1 MYEIGLSLPICR
13 TGKIVIP
20 ASMDAYSDGEIL
32 LSAGAML
39 VACGLLS
46 PAEAARLL
54 TDNSC
59 TRLSS
64 DGSTRRFW
72 RLQRTGRNLC
82 IIAAPSGSSKV
93 ELAEAKAAWHIGK
106 HLSARGV
113 PVPEVFAWDEERGI
127 LLFEDL
133 GDLRLYDVVAA
144 QDSSPRRDTGVML
157 SYYRKTLKQ
166 LAAMQV
172 LAVEGFDPGWC
183 YDGPLYDVSLMLER
197 ESGYFLRAFWQGF
210 LGQEDPAGVAEEFRH
225 LAEQAGRAPT
235 DFFLHRD
242 FQSRNIMIA
251 GENVRFIDFQAGR
264 FGPLGYDVASL
275 LIDPYVT
282 LAEGMQEELLGY
294 YLTVLAASRPGSER
308 DFLKY
313 YPLLAVQR
321 NLQIVAA
328 FAFLSKVRGK
338 VFFRDFIGPALI
350 SLRSRLAE
358 SSFTE
363 YHHLR
368 GLVDRS
374 LKLLSV
380 Y

>member
-1 MYEIGLSLPICR
+1 MCVIGLSLPICR
-13 TGKIVIP
+13 PGKIMIP

-32 LSAGAML
+32 LSAGEML
-39 VACGLLS
+39 VACGMLS

-72 RLQRTGRNLC
+72 RLQRAGRKLC
-82 IIAAPSGSSKV
+82 IIAAPSGRSKV

-106 HLSARGV
+106 HLCARGV
-113 PVPEVFAWDEERGI
+113 PVPEVFGWDEERGI

-133 GDLRLYDVVAA
+133 GDLRLYDVVAE
-144 QDSSPRRDTGVML
+144 QGTSPRREASGVL
-157 SYYRKTLKQ
+157 SYYRETLKQ

-172 LAVEGFDPGWC
+172 LGAEGFDPGWC
-183 YDGPLYDVSLMLER
+183 YDGCRYDVSLMLER
-197 ESGYFLRAFWQGF
+197 ESGYFLRAFWQGL

-225 LAEQAGRAPT
+225 LAEEAGRAPT

-242 FQSRNIMIA
+242 FQSRNIMIV

-264 FGPLGYDVASL
+264 FGPLTYDVASL

-282 LAEGMQEELLGY
+282 LTEGLQEELLGH
-294 YLTVLAASRPGSER
+294 YLAVLAAARPGSEK

-338 VFFRDFIGPALI
+338 VFFSDFIRPALI

-363 YHHLR
+363 YHQLR
-368 GLVDRS
+368 ALVDRS

-380 Y
+380 

>member
-1 MYEIGLSLPICR
+1 
-13 TGKIVIP
+13 
-20 ASMDAYSDGEIL
+20 MDAFSDGEIL
-32 LSAGAML
+32 RCAGTML
-39 VACGLLS
+39 AACGMLS
-46 PAEAARLL
+46 SAETAKLL
-54 TDNSC
+54 TEGSC

-72 RLQRTGRNLC
+72 RLQRAGRNLC

-113 PVPEVFAWDEERGI
+113 PVPEVFGWDEERGI

-133 GDLRLYDVVAA
+133 GDLRLYDVVAGK
-144 QDSSPRRDTGVML
+144 DSLPIPDADCVL
-157 SYYRKTLKQ
+157 SYYRQTLEQ

-172 LAVEGFDPGWC
+172 LGAGGFDPVWC
-183 YDGPLYDVSLMLER
+183 YDGSRYDVSLMLER

-210 LGQEDPAGVAEEFRH
+210 LQQEECVGVAEEFRH
-225 LAEQAGRAPT
+225 LAERAGEAPT

-251 GENVRFIDFQAGR
+251 GGRVRFIDFQAGR
-264 FGPLGYDVASL
+264 FGPLAYDVASL

-294 YLTVLAASRPGSER
+294 YLGVLAVSRPGAEK
-308 DFLKY
+308 DFLKL

-338 VFFRDFIGPALI
+338 VFFSDFIGPALT

-358 SSFTE
+358 GSFTE

-380 Y
+380 